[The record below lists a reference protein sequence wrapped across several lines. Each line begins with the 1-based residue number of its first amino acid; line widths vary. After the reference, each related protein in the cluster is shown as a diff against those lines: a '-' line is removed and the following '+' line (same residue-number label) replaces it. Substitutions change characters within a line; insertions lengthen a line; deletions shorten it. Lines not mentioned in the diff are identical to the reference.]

1 MKHMNDIRAAFREL
15 GRLGGVAGFG
25 LAIVTPLVVC
35 IVFAVLLRERYGLGE
50 WVIVTAIFVG
60 LISSFCG
67 AYRRTRAFL
76 AEEKRR
82 DSARRE
88 PLMPRRDTAEEWHV
102 YDIDNNEGR
111 KE

>member
-1 MKHMNDIRAAFREL
+1 MKHIDDIRAAFRTI

-25 LAIVTPLVVC
+25 MAIVTPLVAC
-35 IVFAVLLRERYGLGE
+35 IVVAVLLRERYALGE
-50 WVIVTAIFVG
+50 WVIVTAILVG

-76 AEEKRR
+76 EEEKRR

-88 PLMPRRDTAEEWHV
+88 PLMPHRDTAEEWHV
-102 YDIDNNEGR
+102 YDTDNNEGR